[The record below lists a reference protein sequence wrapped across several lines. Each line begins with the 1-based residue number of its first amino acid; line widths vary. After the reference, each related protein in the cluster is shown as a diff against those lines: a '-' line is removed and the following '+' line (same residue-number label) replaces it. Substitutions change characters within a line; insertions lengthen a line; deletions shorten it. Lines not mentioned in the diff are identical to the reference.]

1 MRVFVTSATGFIGSA
16 VVRELIGAGYE
27 VLGLARSDEAA
38 ESLTAAG
45 ATVHRG
51 SLEDLDSLR
60 RGAAISDGI
69 IHTAFMPI
77 STVSSNPAIACETD
91 LHVIEALGTEL
102 ANSGRPLVITS
113 AIAVLKQGGIGTEED
128 MGDTAALGALRIAS
142 EDMALSL
149 ASRGVRTS
157 IVRLPP
163 SVHGDDNHGFV
174 PTLINIA
181 RAKGIS
187 AYISGN
193 SNRWSA
199 VHRFDAAHL
208 FRLALEKAPG
218 GSILH
223 GVAEEGVLFRDIA
236 VAIGHRLNL
245 PAIALSKEEASKHFS
260 WFAPF
265 AAIDS
270 PASSTL
276 TRELLGWHPVQPS
289 LIEEILG
296 D

>member
-1 MRVFVTSATGFIGSA
+1 MRVFVTGATGFIGSE

-27 VLGLARSDEAA
+27 VLGLARSDKAA
-38 ESLTAAG
+38 EALAAAG

-60 RGAAISDGI
+60 RGAAISDGV

-77 STVSSNPAIACETD
+77 AAASSNPAIACETD
-91 LHVIEALGTEL
+91 LHVIETLGTEL
-102 ANSGRPLVITS
+102 ANSNRPLVITS
-113 AIAVLKQGGIGTEED
+113 AIAVLKQSRIGTEED
-128 MGDTAALGALRIAS
+128 MGDPTALGALRIAS
-142 EDMALSL
+142 EEMALSL
-149 ASRGVRTS
+149 ASQGVRTS

-163 SVHGDDNHGFV
+163 SVHGDNNHGFV

-181 RAKGIS
+181 RTKGIS
-187 AYISGN
+187 AYISDS

-199 VHRFDAAHL
+199 VHRKDAAQL
-208 FRLALEKAPG
+208 FRLALEKAPA

-223 GVAEEGVLFRDIA
+223 GVAEEGMLFRDIA
-236 VAIGHRLNL
+236 AAIGQRLNL
-245 PAIALSKEEASKHFS
+245 PVAGLSNIDANKHFS

-270 PASSTL
+270 PASSAL
-276 TRELLGWHPVQPS
+276 TRDLLGWHPVQPG
-289 LIEEILG
+289 LIDEIIG
-296 D
+296 N

>member
-1 MRVFVTSATGFIGSA
+1 MRVFVTGATGFIGSE
-16 VVRELIGAGYE
+16 VVRELISEGYE

-38 ESLTAAG
+38 ESLAAAG

-60 RGAAISDGI
+60 RGAAMSDGV

-77 STVSSNPAIACETD
+77 AAVSSNPAVACETD
-91 LHVIEALGTEL
+91 LRVIETLGTEL
-102 ANSGRPLVITS
+102 ENSDRPLVITS
-113 AIAVLKQGGIGTEED
+113 AIAVLKQGHIGTEEN
-128 MGDTAALGALRIAS
+128 MGDSTALGALRIPS
-142 EDMALSL
+142 EKMALSF

-181 RAKGIS
+181 RTKGIS
-187 AYISGN
+187 AYISDS

-199 VHRFDAAHL
+199 VHRQDAARL
-208 FRLALEKAPG
+208 FRLALEKAPAG
-218 GSILH
+218 ARLH

-236 VAIGHRLNL
+236 VAIGQRLNL
-245 PAIALSKEEASKHFS
+245 PVAALSNKEASKHFS

-276 TRELLGWHPVQPS
+276 TRDLLGWRPMQPP
-289 LIEEILG
+289 LIQEIVG